1 MFRIFLKAVLLSNE
15 KYTHI
20 MPRGP
25 RLDAPGTLHHVIIT
39 GIEHGSIVR
48 DDTDRTEFVNRMGL
62 LAKGSCTSI
71 YAFALMTNEAN
82 ILLKSGPDGLSAYMR
97 KLLSGY
103 APYFNRRHQRVGHLF
118 LNRYKSIV
126 CEEESYFDKLVAYI
140 HLKPLRTGLVESL
153 ERLASY
159 PWSGHAV
166 LTNKV
171 RYEWMDRD
179 YVLRFFGGKESLAR
193 KAYFAFL
200 EEERKTDREQ
210 ELSGGGMVRSQGGWS
225 NVKSMRKNGAKARS
239 DERILGSDRFVR
251 DVLKEAAGPN
261 DVLPLA
267 ERVFLLSEAIEQA
280 CEAAGVTPIFLR
292 SGSRSGVLPSL
303 RRKIARMAA
312 FELGISFA
320 ETARQL
326 GVTTS
331 AVSNMLKREL
341 RK

>member
-1 MFRIFLKAVLLSNE
+1 
-15 KYTHI
+15 

-25 RLDAPGTLHHVIIT
+25 RLDAPGTLHHVIIR

-48 DDTDRTEFVNRMGL
+48 DDTDRTEFLNRMGM
-62 LAKGSCTSI
+62 LAKGSATSI
-71 YAFALMTNEAN
+71 YAFALMTNEAI

-126 CEEESYFDKLVAYI
+126 CEEESYFAKLVAYI
-140 HLKPLRTGLVESL
+140 HLKPLRIGLVESL
-153 ERLASY
+153 EQLEIY
-159 PWSGHAV
+159 PWSGHAM
-166 LTNKV
+166 LMNKV
-171 RYEWMDRD
+171 RYDWMARE
-179 YVLRFFGGKESLAR
+179 YVLRFFGGKESFAK
-193 KAYFAFL
+193 KAYLAFL
-200 EEERKTDREQ
+200 EEELKTDREQ

-225 NVKSMRKNGAKARS
+225 KVKSMRKSGAKARS
-239 DERILGSDRFVR
+239 DERILGSDKFVR
-251 DVLKEAAGPN
+251 EVLKEAAGPN

-267 ERVFLLSEAIEQA
+267 ERVFLLSESIERA
-280 CEAAGVTPIFLR
+280 CEAAGVTSMFLR
-292 SGSRSGVLPSL
+292 SGSRSGELPSL
-303 RRKIARMAA
+303 RRTIAKMAV

-331 AVSNMLKREL
+331 AVSNMLKSES
-341 RK
+341 